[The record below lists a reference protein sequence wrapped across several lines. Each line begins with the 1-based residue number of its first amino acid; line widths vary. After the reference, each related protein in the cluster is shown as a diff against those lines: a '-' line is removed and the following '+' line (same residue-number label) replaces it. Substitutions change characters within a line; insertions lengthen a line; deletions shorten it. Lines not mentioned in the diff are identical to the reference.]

1 LSQNPDLFDM
11 PKLPIPVNTNE
22 FDVIVMGGGPAGST
36 VASILAREG
45 RKVVVFEKEQFPRH
59 HIGESLM
66 TDTYRTFERMGFLA
80 KLKQSPFIRKYSVQ
94 FANSAGKES
103 RPFYFFEANHHES
116 AVTWQVTR
124 AAFDQMLIEHAQE
137 QGATVYQQTAA
148 KRVLL
153 EGKRATG
160 VEVQMQDGSLQ
171 QFHAPVV
178 VDATGQSAMLSNQ
191 FGWRVRDRKLKK
203 AVLYSYF
210 KGAHREPD
218 LNGGATLVLRTEA
231 GSGGWFWHIP
241 LENDITSVGIVADP
255 DYLVKGRGQDLARI
269 FHEEV
274 EKCEPCR
281 RRVGNATRVDK
292 IYSIIDYSYRS
303 RQCAG
308 DGFILIG
315 DAYGFLDPIYSSGV
329 LLALKMAE
337 LAADAIHDA
346 FSQHDFSAGRLGQF
360 QARLDTG
367 IESMR
372 KLVHAFYSDGFSFS
386 KFLQKHPEQRVNIIN
401 LLMGDVFREHVDD
414 IYGPMSDFAEIPRP
428 LLLEEPGSRAGSNG
442 NSKAKESSDETLSA
456 KYAYYDDRA
465 LAPESLEP

>member
-1 LSQNPDLFDM
+1 M
-11 PKLPIPVNTNE
+11 PETPIETNTTD

-45 RKVVVFEKEQFPRH
+45 RRVVLFEKEQFPRH

-66 TDTYRTFERMGFLA
+66 TDTYRTFERMGFLD
-80 KLKQSPFIRKYSVQ
+80 KLKQSPFVRKYSVQ
-94 FANSAGKES
+94 FANSIGKES

-124 AAFDQMLIEHAQE
+124 SVFDQMLIEHAQQ
-137 QGATVYQQTAA
+137 QGAEVYQRTAVNQ
-148 KRVLL
+148 VLF
-153 EGKRATG
+153 EGKRARG
-160 VEVQMQDGSLQ
+160 VEARMQDGSLRR
-171 QFHAPVV
+171 FHAPVV

-191 FGWRVRDRKLKK
+191 FGWRVRDTKLKK

-231 GSGGWFWHIP
+231 GSGGWFWYIP

-255 DYLVKGRGQDLARI
+255 EYLVKGRGQDLARI
-269 FHEEV
+269 FDEEV

-281 RRVGNATRVDK
+281 RRVAGAERVDK
-292 IYSIIDYSYRS
+292 IYSIMDYSYRS
-303 RQCAG
+303 KQCAG

-346 FSQHDFSAGRLGQF
+346 FRSNDFSARRLGQF
-360 QARLDTG
+360 QGKLDGG

-372 KLVHAFYSDGFSFS
+372 KLVHAFYAEGFSFS
-386 KFLQKHPEQRVNIIN
+386 RFLQKYPEQRVNIIN
-401 LLMGDVFREHVDD
+401 LLIGDVFKENVDD
-414 IYGPMSDFAEIPRP
+414 IYGPMSEFAEIPTPLYEEFGRP
-428 LLLEEPGSRAGSNG
+428 GANGAAKTKEGPEEV
-442 NSKAKESSDETLSA
+442 LSA
-456 KYAYYDDRA
+456 KYTYYDDRA
-465 LAPESLEP
+465 RAPEAVEP